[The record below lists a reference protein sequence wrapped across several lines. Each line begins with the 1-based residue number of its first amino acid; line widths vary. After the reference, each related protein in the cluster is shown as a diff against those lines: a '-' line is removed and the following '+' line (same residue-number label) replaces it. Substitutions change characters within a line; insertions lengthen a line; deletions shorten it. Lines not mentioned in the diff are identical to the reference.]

1 MLAFFTKSSLMQF
14 PVVSLTFFHLLKIN
28 SFGRAVLEGN
38 SSKELSILMYLKV
51 PSLILLFSCYTS
63 LPGPKSVIL
72 VSTLMIIFS
81 TASHLWQQ
89 PGLAFKFESDRHGT
103 VDWGRK

>member
-14 PVVSLTFFHLLKIN
+14 PVGSLTFFHLLKIN

-51 PSLILLFSCYTS
+51 PSLILLFSCYTG

-81 TASHLWQQ
+81 TLGVIVLLIYGNSL
-89 PGLAFKFESDRHGT
+89 G
-103 VDWGRK
+103 